1 MERQYKAFISYRH
14 LPLDKETAIQVHRA
28 IEHFVIPRSLRKD
41 GQRKLGYVFRD
52 EDELPVAGE
61 LTENIRLALEN
72 SEYLIVICTPETC
85 KSAWVLKEVETFL
98 QLRDRNHILLVLADG
113 EPAES
118 FPRVITELRDES
130 GRKIGE
136 YEPMA
141 ANLNAPSPA
150 ARKRKFKVEILR
162 ILAGLL
168 GCPFDELYQRE
179 RRYQRRRAG
188 SLFTLAAL
196 VALGFIG
203 MLLNRN
209 AEIRRQLELSQEN
222 ESRALSALSET
233 AYREGRYDTALSYA
247 IEALPG
253 PEEARPYVPEAE
265 AALRKELKLYDS
277 SYFTYFRSIEQETRI
292 RCMVMSEDGT
302 RLFTADPYG
311 CIRAYDLD
319 SGACL
324 WTAETGDGAA
334 ISKMSLSCG
343 GSRLLVKPLSVD
355 CFVLSAEDG
364 SVIWQGRTS
373 AYFSRGDRSRFMV
386 TNIDE
391 QGKITVLSAED
402 GSELRVFHLP
412 NCPTLSIYDMDISP
426 DERYLAFVGFAG
438 DRIGLAVLNLETGRA
453 RMLPA
458 ELAVDWDADYLLSF
472 SPTDTLALAS
482 VKTDS
487 LARIQVFSPE
497 DDWSRARVIETDLQ
511 YRYRGNLGSQ
521 VDLLAW
527 SGNSILLGAQMYLR
541 SYDAATGEQDWSL
554 ELEGSLCGYRVYD
567 NGSLALVMDNGLIQ
581 FTTEGEMLDKQQGFS
596 FSTGYPLSSA
606 LVRGDRYSRS
616 RFLLVPEDEE
626 TRVALV
632 QAPAHED
639 WQLLATED
647 EEYQGGAKAVLSAS
661 GEKLAVY
668 QRTEESVEGCAFD
681 LREGSFIPFSVPLPE
696 DFFESSHQVVLT
708 EDLVLL
714 NGATRYLLREQR
726 MEKLCQDPG
735 GQELT
740 RYDYCSAAQADGTV
754 LTLVND
760 PFRNAVFLW
769 RDGRYDRQIETQ
781 EQFLGADCC
790 AIGGNGWALLQRCH
804 GERYEFWAFHPE
816 SGRVL
821 PLPELDR
828 EDPVPGF
835 AIAHAQ
841 MVWLGDEA
849 LELYDLERGE
859 LLWQVPLPVPA
870 GSLVHMSF
878 FRDDS
883 LLLLF
888 TQQGDA
894 LICDAA
900 SGELLSRCGIGN
912 SSVSLYRDTA
922 FTLRELPERG
932 QLLIFVNEQ
941 YYTESFYLLLDTES
955 WTLLEACS
963 APLGY
968 DAANER
974 MLVMVRYK
982 GLYSAPLYTR
992 EELLALAQQRVAIQD
1007 R

>member
-118 FPRVITELRDES
+118 FPRVITELRD
-130 GRKIGE
+130 
-136 YEPMA
+136 
-141 ANLNAPSPA
+141 
-150 ARKRKFKVEILR
+150 
-162 ILAGLL
+162 
-168 GCPFDELYQRE
+168 
-179 RRYQRRRAG
+179 
-188 SLFTLAAL
+188 
-196 VALGFIG
+196 
-203 MLLNRN
+203 
-209 AEIRRQLELSQEN
+209 
-222 ESRALSALSET
+222 
-233 AYREGRYDTALSYA
+233 
-247 IEALPG
+247 
-253 PEEARPYVPEAE
+253 
-265 AALRKELKLYDS
+265 
-277 SYFTYFRSIEQETRI
+277 
-292 RCMVMSEDGT
+292 
-302 RLFTADPYG
+302 
-311 CIRAYDLD
+311 
-319 SGACL
+319 
-324 WTAETGDGAA
+324 
-334 ISKMSLSCG
+334 
-343 GSRLLVKPLSVD
+343 
-355 CFVLSAEDG
+355 
-364 SVIWQGRTS
+364 
-373 AYFSRGDRSRFMV
+373 
-386 TNIDE
+386 
-391 QGKITVLSAED
+391 
-402 GSELRVFHLP
+402 
-412 NCPTLSIYDMDISP
+412 
-426 DERYLAFVGFAG
+426 
-438 DRIGLAVLNLETGRA
+438 
-453 RMLPA
+453 
-458 ELAVDWDADYLLSF
+458 
-472 SPTDTLALAS
+472 
-482 VKTDS
+482 
-487 LARIQVFSPE
+487 
-497 DDWSRARVIETDLQ
+497 
-511 YRYRGNLGSQ
+511 
-521 VDLLAW
+521 
-527 SGNSILLGAQMYLR
+527 
-541 SYDAATGEQDWSL
+541 
-554 ELEGSLCGYRVYD
+554 
-567 NGSLALVMDNGLIQ
+567 
-581 FTTEGEMLDKQQGFS
+581 
-596 FSTGYPLSSA
+596 
-606 LVRGDRYSRS
+606 
-616 RFLLVPEDEE
+616 
-626 TRVALV
+626 
-632 QAPAHED
+632 
-639 WQLLATED
+639 
-647 EEYQGGAKAVLSAS
+647 
-661 GEKLAVY
+661 
-668 QRTEESVEGCAFD
+668 
-681 LREGSFIPFSVPLPE
+681 
-696 DFFESSHQVVLT
+696 
-708 EDLVLL
+708 
-714 NGATRYLLREQR
+714 
-726 MEKLCQDPG
+726 
-735 GQELT
+735 
-740 RYDYCSAAQADGTV
+740 
-754 LTLVND
+754 
-760 PFRNAVFLW
+760 
-769 RDGRYDRQIETQ
+769 
-781 EQFLGADCC
+781 
-790 AIGGNGWALLQRCH
+790 
-804 GERYEFWAFHPE
+804 E